1 MHDPRAQRFGKGGA
15 MRDEDSFEGGH
26 IDTPFP
32 DSEVQ
37 SSSRRRHSDPI
48 DTPYPADGFA
58 SRPQPVHTPEPRF
71 WRLRQRVNPYFMGR
85 ESLLATLHHTF
96 QSKPIVHLLGP
107 MGSGTTQTA
116 LSYAFRA
123 RANFDGAFW
132 IDAKD
137 PTLARLDLVRA
148 GRGLDGKWND
158 EAPIQDQLAAIKHW
172 MGTHLRWLLVC
183 DGATSL
189 EHLLALIPAQPNGRV
204 LITGHTPLDD
214 ERVTVLKHPSFPHP
228 AACLFLAHRSQQQ
241 RDEHASA
248 LVRLFGHATL
258 PVFLAGAFCHV
269 TSTPLQDY
277 RQRIDASLAKHDP
290 PHSASDLEQ
299 GVLAAVEQS
308 LHYLSERD
316 PAALEMI
323 ALCAYMDP
331 EDIALAMLCDGAPFL
346 PKRLGA
352 CVSSPDQLNATLTLL
367 HKLGLVQFEQNSIT
381 VHPCIQTAT
390 RFLLGREQE
399 FAWLMTAL
407 RVVREAFPV
416 ESRYAQPIP
425 ACSNLV
431 RHTQAVTLRS
441 EHANQLR
448 EGTGLLLNHTGLYL
462 HACKEHAAARDCFE
476 RSIRCA
482 ETLYGAV
489 HPTIAARANS
499 LGVILQDLGCFE
511 EARACYERAFR
522 VCEAV
527 YGPARDAA
535 LGPAHRSMLTMP
547 SRNLCQVLELMGD
560 VRRAKMAYQHAIKVF
575 MEVYCWNHSLVAE
588 SMSGLGQ
595 LFIKEKDYVTA
606 RQYFQKAIQAE
617 EHAEQPELGNLG
629 KFTRNLAQC
638 LLEQH
643 DAPGAWDL
651 YEHALHIDRD
661 DYGPV
666 HRHVAADLMGMGKSG
681 RALNRHADAQ
691 RCFDEALAVYKALT
705 SQATREKAAV
715 WRQKGRAFMDDR
727 DFDKAVYCLNEALV
741 TTRLAEGAD
750 SPALGPDFI
759 YLGRALARLGQL
771 AEAEDAMAEALKL
784 HERTPWMDDDALV
797 SLYSRVGK
805 IAKELKQLNRAAE
818 YLRAAMTLNEARYG
832 REHEQ
837 VAADAFGLGNLYLA
851 LKDPESALDYFQAAR
866 DIYAETRGPD
876 DPKTLRAAQRIEA
889 LGQVRY

>member
-1 MHDPRAQRFGKGGA
+1 

-37 SSSRRRHSDPI
+37 QHRRRPSDPI

-71 WRLRQRVNPYFMGR
+71 WRLRQRANPYFMGR
-85 ESLLATLHHTF
+85 ESLLATLHNTF
-96 QSKPIVHLLGP
+96 QSRPIVHLLGP
-107 MGSGTTQTA
+107 IGSGTTQTA
-116 LSYAFRA
+116 LAYAFRA

-183 DGATSL
+183 DGVQSL
-189 EHLLALIPAQPNGRV
+189 EHVLDLFPVQPTGRI
-204 LITGHTPLDD
+204 LITGHTPLNDD
-214 ERVTVLKHPSFPHP
+214 RVTVLEHPSFPHP

-241 RDEHASA
+241 RDEHAAA

-258 PVFLAGAFCHV
+258 PVFLAGAYCHV
-269 TSTPLQDY
+269 TASSLEDY
-277 RQRIDASLAKHDP
+277 KRRIEASLAKHDP
-290 PHSASDLEQ
+290 PHSGDNLAH
-299 GVLAAVEQS
+299 GVLATVEQS
-308 LHYLSERD
+308 LQYLSEQD
-316 PAALEMI
+316 PAALEMM
-323 ALCAYMDP
+323 ALCAYMDS

-346 PKRLGA
+346 PRRLGS
-352 CVSSPDQLNATLTLL
+352 CVSNPDQLNATLTIL

-381 VHPCIQTAT
+381 VHPAIQTAT

-416 ESRYAQPIP
+416 ESRYDQPIP

-431 RHTQAVTLRS
+431 RHTRTVTSRS

-482 ETLYGAV
+482 ETLYGPV

-499 LGVILQDLGCFE
+499 LGVILQDLGCYE
-511 EARACYERAFR
+511 EARACYERAFH

-560 VRRAKMAYQHAIKVF
+560 VRRAKLAYQHAIKVF

-588 SMSGLGQ
+588 SMNGLGQ
-595 LFIKEKDYVTA
+595 LFFKEKDYVTA
-606 RQYFQKAIQAE
+606 RQYFQKAVQAE
-617 EHAEQPELGNLG
+617 EHAEQPEPGNLG

-638 LLEQH
+638 LLEQN

-651 YEHALHIDRD
+651 YEHALHVDRD
-661 DYGPV
+661 DFGPV
-666 HRHVAADLMGMGKSG
+666 HRHVAADLIGMGKAA
-681 RALNRHADAQ
+681 RALSRFVEAQ
-691 RCFDEALAVYKALT
+691 KCLDEALAIYKALT

-715 WRQKGRAFMDDR
+715 WRQKGRAFMDDH
-727 DFDKAVYCLNEALV
+727 DFDKAVFCLNEALV

-750 SPALGPDFI
+750 SPGLGPDYI

-771 AEAEDAMAEALKL
+771 ADAEEAMAEALRL
-784 HERTPWMDDDALV
+784 HERAPWMDDDALV

-805 IAKELKQLNRAAE
+805 IAKELKQWDRAAD
-818 YLRAAMTLNEARYG
+818 YLRAAMALNEARYG
-832 REHEQ
+832 REHDQ

-851 LKDPESALDYFQAAR
+851 MKDAESALDYFQASR